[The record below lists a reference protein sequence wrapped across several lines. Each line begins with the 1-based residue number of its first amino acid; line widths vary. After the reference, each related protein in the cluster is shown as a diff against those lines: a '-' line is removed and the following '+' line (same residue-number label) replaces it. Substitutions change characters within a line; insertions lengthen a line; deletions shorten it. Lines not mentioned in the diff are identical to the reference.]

1 MGFQG
6 NKAYVCESAET
17 RKTGQFAKED
27 EGEVNYFLHNTKLLN
42 HVIRDRWIL

>member
-1 MGFQG
+1 MGFEG

-27 EGEVNYFLHNTKLLN
+27 GEVNYFLHNTKLLN